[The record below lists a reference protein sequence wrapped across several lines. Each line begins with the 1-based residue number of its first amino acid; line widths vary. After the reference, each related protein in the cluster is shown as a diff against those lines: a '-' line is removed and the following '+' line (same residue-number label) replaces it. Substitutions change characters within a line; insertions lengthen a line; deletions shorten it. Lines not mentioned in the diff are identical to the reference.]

1 MTDFLLV
8 PLRLTMVFLPV
19 KGGSLDM
26 QGMIQEEWFVNTDPR
41 TERLKPRLLPGC
53 EICELLAPG
62 WIALLRTL
70 ML

>member
-1 MTDFLLV
+1 MAFLA
-8 PLRLTMVFLPV
+8 V
-19 KGGSLDM
+19 KGDGSDT
-26 QGMIQEEWFVNTDPR
+26 QGMIQEEWLVNTDPGM
-41 TERLKPRLLPGC
+41 ERLKPRLLPGC